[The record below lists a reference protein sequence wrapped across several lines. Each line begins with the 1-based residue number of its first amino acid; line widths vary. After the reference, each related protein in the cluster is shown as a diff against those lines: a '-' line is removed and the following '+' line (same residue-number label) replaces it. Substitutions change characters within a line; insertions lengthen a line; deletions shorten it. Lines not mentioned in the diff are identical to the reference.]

1 MYVNFLNENQNK
13 AFTGIYQMVIDNIY
27 LSNVFALGPV
37 QAEVHLT
44 YIEPFLRRIDLCNL
58 MCVNYI
64 FLTLMEISVLVRN
77 RFQMLF
83 GWVYDSS
90 IVSHTYSSRFCF
102 YQEMVTLQLALSS
115 HR

>member
-58 MCVNYI
+58 MRKLYFPNPDGN
-64 FLTLMEISVLVRN
+64 FGFSEKQISDVLW
-77 RFQMLF
+77 L
-83 GWVYDSS
+83 S
-90 IVSHTYSSRFCF
+90 I
-102 YQEMVTLQLALSS
+102 
-115 HR
+115 